1 MNTREALQMSI
12 DMGKM
17 ISMGYLGDLT
27 DAEMMKRPCVGCNHI
42 VWQVGHLIASERS
55 MIEGVAP
62 GSMPALS
69 AGFAEK
75 YTSETSK
82 SDKAG
87 DFHTKAELMAAFE
100 STRAGTLAVLAKM
113 SDTDFD
119 KPTGVEYAPTVG
131 AMFEIQ
137 GSHWLMHAGQWAVVR
152 RQCGRAPMF

>member
-1 MNTREALQMSI
+1 MSI

-27 DAEMMKRPCVGCNHI
+27 DAEMMKRPCAGCNHI
-42 VWQVGHLIASERS
+42 IWQMGHLIASEHS
-55 MIEGVAP
+55 MIEGIAP
-62 GSMPALS
+62 GSMPGLP

-75 YTSETSK
+75 YSSESSK
-82 SDKAG
+82 SDKSG

-100 STRAGTLAVLAKM
+100 KTRAGTLAALSKM
-113 SDTDFD
+113 SDSDFD
-119 KPTGVEYAPTVG
+119 TPTGVEYAPTVG

>member
-100 STRAGTLAVLAKM
+100 ATRAGTLAVLAKM